1 MDTGRAGR
9 GVYRI
14 PTYRH
19 GRTALR
25 PQRLNAHRPIRNTDL
40 GRRGRGAT
48 GPDTAEAATGVR
60 RWWRRSGGCKSSA
73 WRTRH
78 RWAVRVVVTRVR
90 AALCVDR
97 ALSEPLSVQPRGAG
111 ASGPQPARNG
121 TRRPNGQMRLGEWRV
136 RRVVVASRS
145 GSGRYDKCGGA
156 PVTCR
161 VRESTVAASVLRT
174 SGARRLGSRVLR
186 TAGAGGR
193 PRWTTWRK
201 SFFEYVSHVSPTHH
215 TLASSYPPRVRERV
229 RVRRRELNYEG
240 RKGIIDIFLP
250 RKRTCPSPQMIMR
263 AFLW

>member
-161 VRESTVAASVLRT
+161 VRESTVAVDRCGVCAPDLRGAERL
-174 SGARRLGSRVLR
+174 SGSPHRRRRWEAKVDDVAEELFRIRIPCFTHTPHPCVVIP
-186 TAGAGGR
+186 APR
-193 PRWTTWRK
+193 PR
-201 SFFEYVSHVSPTHH
+201 
-215 TLASSYPPRVRERV
+215 
-229 RVRRRELNYEG
+229 
-240 RKGIIDIFLP
+240 
-250 RKRTCPSPQMIMR
+250 TCTSTST
-263 AFLW
+263 

>member
-121 TRRPNGQMRLGEWRV
+121 TRRPNGQWRV

-161 VRESTVAASVLRT
+161 VRESATVAASVLRT
-174 SGARRLGSRVLR
+174 SAPPGRGDSALGFSAPPAPV
-186 TAGAGGR
+186 GGQGGR
-193 PRWTTWRK
+193 RGGRAFFRIRIPCHPHTTPLRRHTRPA
-201 SFFEYVSHVSPTHH
+201 SANVYEYVDVS
-215 TLASSYPPRVRERV
+215 
-229 RVRRRELNYEG
+229 
-240 RKGIIDIFLP
+240 
-250 RKRTCPSPQMIMR
+250 
-263 AFLW
+263 